1 MLEELKEKTEHE
13 NSKLQELGKQ
23 CALLA
28 QERDQVQETL
38 ECVQAEK
45 KKLEVNLQESINK
58 VLCLWLKY
66 NNYKCW
72 RTDRLFLETVSEKFL
87 MGIIYPNWKILV
99 SFNFC
104 LGELYF
110 RIHTSSFKNL
120 IWGFF
125 IKKEIS
131 TWYFSGCF
139 FFWMLVYL
147 AIELTLKVT
156 NSLEIFILLLDKE
169 YLHNSK
175 GDSLVQCW
183 AAVLIQIQ

>member
-72 RTDRLFLETVSEKFL
+72 RADRLFLETVSEKFL

-99 SFNFC
+99 NFNFC

-120 IWGFF
+120 IWGYLVKR
-125 IKKEIS
+125 IAQNMPS
-131 TWYFSGCF
+131 N
-139 FFWMLVYL
+139 MLG
-147 AIELTLKVT
+147 LTFY
-156 NSLEIFILLLDKE
+156 NSWFREEKHKAEMWTSFILL
-169 YLHNSK
+169 
-175 GDSLVQCW
+175 
-183 AAVLIQIQ
+183 